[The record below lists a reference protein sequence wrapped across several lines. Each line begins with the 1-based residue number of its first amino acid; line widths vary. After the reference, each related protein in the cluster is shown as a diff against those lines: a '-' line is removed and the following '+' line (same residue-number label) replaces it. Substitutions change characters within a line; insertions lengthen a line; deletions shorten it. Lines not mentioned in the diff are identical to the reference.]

1 MNPFRAQQLPSR
13 TRTHQPAQ
21 QHSTHLLDG
30 SLVNT
35 AALVDKMS
43 GGGGLSRV
51 DVADNDAIQS
61 AHEDNAEEAE
71 ESRGLRGK
79 GRRTRSHV
87 SFLYPLW
94 WTTQSGYADGC
105 GMRCAERLK
114 EGRQKIWP

>member
-1 MNPFRAQQLPSR
+1 MNPFRAQRPPSR
-13 TRTHQPAQ
+13 TSTHQPAQ

-61 AHEDNAEEAE
+61 AQEGSG
-71 ESRGLRGK
+71 SRGRQGTAREGEAYTFTCVFSLPIVVEYAGD
-79 GRRTRSHV
+79 
-87 SFLYPLW
+87 
-94 WTTQSGYADGC
+94 YADG
-105 GMRCAERLK
+105 
-114 EGRQKIWP
+114 